1 MVDEGSDTELG
12 TVLAFGPDWP
22 SINAVLPIADR
33 TEDYPG
39 GSFYRRSICLQEGTY
54 DFIMYDAGGNGMCCE
69 LINGY
74 YQIESSGKTIA
85 VGSEVWGYEETT
97 RFTLPF
103 SD

>member
-1 MVDEGSDTELG
+1 MRSVDEDSDTELG

-22 SINAVLPIADR
+22 SITAVAGR
-33 TEDYPG
+33 VEDYFG
-39 GSFYRRSICLQEGTY
+39 GDFYRRSVCLQEGTY
-54 DFIMYDAGGNGMCCE
+54 DFMMYDTGGNGMCCE

-74 YQIESSGKTIA
+74 YRLESSGQIIA

-97 RFTLPF
+97 RFRLPF